1 MKIKFIEL
9 KIRGENV
16 NNLTINS
23 PMVHSVEYAPL
34 IYYMGI
40 FLYKWFKDTQLGVF
54 EIIRDLVNSWN
65 LAIDSF

>member
-34 IYYMGI
+34 IYYRGV
-40 FLYKWFKDTQLGVF
+40 FLYKSFKDTQLGVF

>member
-34 IYYMGI
+34 IYYRGI
-40 FLYKWFKDTQLGVF
+40 FLYKSFKDTQLGVF
-54 EIIRDLVNSWN
+54 EIIRD
-65 LAIDSF
+65 